1 MRLCMAS
8 ALAVAMAVIVAV
20 AYGCNARCID
30 ALQLLS
36 TLAALVH
43 VQHAHHR
50 FLPLASL
57 SLTPSTLPL
66 PFSHDGYFVD
76 LFVRKSNNV
85 AISMYEKFGYSIYRR
100 VLGYYSG
107 TEDAYGTSSAAV
119 ECSCRLCG
127 SCVWEIAMERERGR
141 KLAMCEW

>member
-1 MRLCMAS
+1 MRYNYFLPWPRW
-8 ALAVAMAVIVAV
+8 
-20 AYGCNARCID
+20 Y
-30 ALQLLS
+30 
-36 TLAALVH
+36 
-43 VQHAHHR
+43 VQQAHHS
-50 FLPLASL
+50 FLPLISL
-57 SLTPSTLPL
+57 SHTIRPPPL

-119 ECSCRLCG
+119 VSVGEGHGKREGEGGLLCLNG
-127 SCVWEIAMERERGR
+127 DT
-141 KLAMCEW
+141 LLQ

>member
-1 MRLCMAS
+1 MWQCEAS
-8 ALAVAMAVIVAV
+8 ALAVDVAVTVAV
-20 AYGCNARCID
+20 ANGCHARYVECATTTFYPGRVGTCNRPTI
-30 ALQLLS
+30 AS
-36 TLAALVH
+36 Y
-43 VQHAHHR
+43 
-50 FLPLASL
+50 PSSL

-119 ECSCRLCG
+119 VSVGEGHGKREGEGGLLCLNG
-127 SCVWEIAMERERGR
+127 DT
-141 KLAMCEW
+141 LLQ